1 MLTSNAFILRRL
13 MVNKLPMK
21 SIHIVQFNT
30 VKLFKFSFL
39 HFKLSLKILA
49 APLFTYNVLLFNF
62 FSLSCTDIW
71 VILDAAVY
79 SALSTTEG
87 LNSKGNYSNLKVIS
101 KGNYSKYFKNLRNA
115 VSVLEMSRWVG
126 VASAILP
133 NINSSQVDIDIYSVV
148 TCHV

>member
-62 FSLSCTDIW
+62 FSLSCTDI
-71 VILDAAVY
+71 
-79 SALSTTEG
+79 
-87 LNSKGNYSNLKVIS
+87 
-101 KGNYSKYFKNLRNA
+101 
-115 VSVLEMSRWVG
+115 
-126 VASAILP
+126 
-133 NINSSQVDIDIYSVV
+133 
-148 TCHV
+148 